1 MSVLLLTAT
10 ILEQTRIAEELTDS
24 VSLMS
29 CGRRWCHGVY
39 AGRNIDLV
47 ESGLGAANTAHALT
61 RGLEGRCPDMVLQV
75 GVAGAYAG
83 SGLQVGD
90 LTVAAEEVYG
100 DLGGVTPHGWRPAEE
115 IGIPVAQVGGMPLY
129 NRFPADEMLGRR
141 ALDILRKS
149 QTVRVERG
157 PFVTVQACSGTA
169 ALGAERQARVPGAL
183 CESMEGAAAAHVCA
197 LYGVRFVEVRG
208 VSNAVEDRDLSL
220 WDLPLANGRAQDA
233 ALCLLREL

>member
-10 ILEQTRIAEELTDS
+10 ILEQTRIAEELTNA
-24 VSLMS
+24 VSLIA
-29 CGRRWCHGVY
+29 CGRSWRYGVY
-39 AGRNIDLV
+39 AGRDVDLV
-47 ESGLGAANTAHALT
+47 ESGLGAVNTAHALT
-61 RGLEGRCPDMVLQV
+61 RGLEAKHPEMVLQV
-75 GVAGAYAG
+75 GIAGAYAG
-83 SGLQVGD
+83 SNLQVGD
-90 LTVAAEEVYG
+90 LAVAADEVYG
-100 DLGGVTPHGWRPAEE
+100 DLGVVTPDGWRPADE

-129 NRFPADEMLGRR
+129 NRFPADEVLGRR

-149 QTVRVERG
+149 KTVHVERG
-157 PFVTVQACSGTA
+157 PFVTVQACSGTSA
-169 ALGAERQARVPGAL
+169 IGAERRRRVPGAL

-208 VSNAVEDRDLSL
+208 ISNAVEDRDLSR